1 MASRLII
8 YTGKGGV
15 GKSVISSATG
25 LRLAELGYSVL
36 VMSSDP
42 AHSLRDAFNISI
54 GAEPTRV
61 LDRLYALQVD
71 PVYEVKKHF
80 SDIQNYL
87 SRVLLKRGIDE
98 MVAYEAAFIPGAT
111 AIATLL
117 EAEKLTSEGGYDVI
131 VVDTVPS
138 GEALR
143 LLNFPQ
149 IIGRLSR
156 KLMKTASSIVSAA
169 RIAEPLIGLPI
180 PNKSVVESELKLIE
194 SLEKVAKTLRNY
206 DVASLRLIANPDSF
220 SIENLKRSL
229 LQACIYGINTDLTII
244 NKIFHEEIK
253 DNFFNEWKRR
263 QNEMIEE
270 VERAVYPIPVKKLK
284 LYDREL
290 RGLDM
295 LRRCGEDLFR
305 DDDPAKIYFKG
316 KPIEILEHNDEL
328 TIQVNV
334 PFTSK
339 DKIEVER
346 IGDELTVKINT
357 ETGELINT
365 IPLPTATYYMKLSKA
380 RLEENRLIINFIK
393 EHS

>member
-25 LRLAELGYSVL
+25 LRLAELGYGVL

-42 AHSLRDAFNISI
+42 AHSLRDVFNKSI
-54 GAEPTRV
+54 GDEPTKV
-61 LDRLYALQVD
+61 LDGLYALQID
-71 PVYEVKKHF
+71 PVCEVRKHF
-80 SDIQNYL
+80 SEIQDYFTK
-87 SRVLLKRGIDE
+87 VLLKRGIDE
-98 MVAYEAAFIPGAT
+98 MVAYEVAFIPGAT

-117 EAEKLTSEGGYDVI
+117 EAGRLISEGSYDAI
-131 VVDTVPS
+131 IVDTVPS

-149 IIGRLSR
+149 VIGRLSR
-156 KLMKTASSIVSAA
+156 KLMKIASNIVSVA
-169 RIAEPLIGLPI
+169 RVVEPLLGLPI
-180 PNKSVVESELKLIE
+180 PDKSVVEGELRLIE
-194 SLEKVAKTLRNY
+194 SLERVSSILRRY
-206 DVASLRLIANPDSF
+206 DIASLRLIANPDSF

-244 NKIFHEEIK
+244 NKIFPEDINDE
-253 DNFFNEWKRR
+253 FFNEWKKT
-263 QNEMIEE
+263 QIEMVEE

-284 LYDREL
+284 LYSREL

-295 LRRCGEDLFR
+295 LRKCAEDLFK
-305 DDDPAKIYFKG
+305 DEDPAKIYFKG
-316 KPIEILEHNDEL
+316 RPIEIVENTNGL

-346 IGDELTVKINT
+346 IGDELTVKVNA
-357 ETGELINT
+357 ETGKLINI
-365 IPLPTATYYMKLSKA
+365 IPLPTATYYMRLSKA
-380 RLEENRLIINFIK
+380 RLEENRLIIDFTREN
-393 EHS
+393 S

>member
-1 MASRLII
+1 MTSRLII

-42 AHSLRDAFNISI
+42 AHSLRDAFNKSI
-54 GAEPTRV
+54 GTEPTKI
-61 LDRLYALQVD
+61 LGKLYALQID
-71 PVYEVKKHF
+71 PVCEVRKHF
-80 SDIQNYL
+80 SDIQNYFTK
-87 SRVLLKRGIDE
+87 VLLKRGIDE
-98 MVAYEAAFIPGAT
+98 AVAYEAAFIPGAT

-117 EAEKLTSEGGYDVI
+117 EAEKLISEGSYDAI
-131 VVDTVPS
+131 IVDTVPS

-149 IIGRLSR
+149 VIGRLSR
-156 KLMKTASSIVSAA
+156 KLMKTASSIVSVA
-169 RIAEPLIGLPI
+169 RVAEPLLGLPV
-180 PNKSVVESELKLIE
+180 PDKNVVESELKLIE
-194 SLEKVAKTLRNY
+194 SLERVSNILRRY
-206 DVASLRLIANPDSF
+206 DITSLRLIANPDSF

-229 LQACIYGINTDLTII
+229 LQACIYGMNTDLTII
-244 NKIFHEEIK
+244 NKIFPEEIN
-253 DNFFNEWKRR
+253 DEYFNEWKKT
-263 QNEMIEE
+263 QNEMIDE

-284 LYDREL
+284 LYNKEL

-295 LRRCGEDLFR
+295 LRKCAEDLFK
-305 DDDPAKIYFKG
+305 DEDPAKIYFKG
-316 KPIEILEHNDEL
+316 KPIEILEHTNGL
-328 TIQVNV
+328 TIQVSV

-346 IGDELTVKINT
+346 IGDELTVKINA
-357 ETGELINT
+357 ETGELINI
-365 IPLPTATYYMKLSKA
+365 IPLPAATYYMKLSKA
-380 RLEENRLIINFIK
+380 KLEENRLIIDFIR